1 MTAAMKV
8 ARALIVKFVIARV
21 KIMSKFVNRFVI
33 SDHHFGHTN
42 SWEKF
47 KLADGSPL
55 RPFTSDFMMNETM
68 IARHNAKVKEH
79 DTVYFLGDVVINR
92 KHLHLV
98 KQLNGRKILIRGNHD
113 IFRDEDYR
121 EVGFE
126 QIHGVRVFVD
136 KFILSHIPLHPDC
149 VTGRFRV
156 NVHGHLHAN
165 QVMMDKVGSTLYVQN
180 PRVTKVVDPRYLCV
194 CVEQVDFTPLHFD
207 EVETII
213 QKRWQEAGY
222 APAAS
227 DGWGN
232 GSGPG

>member
-1 MTAAMKV
+1 MT
-8 ARALIVKFVIARV
+8 
-21 KIMSKFVNRFVI
+21 KFVNRFVV

-47 KLADGSPL
+47 KRADGSPL
-55 RPFTSDFMMNETM
+55 RSFTSNDEMNETM
-68 IARHNAKVKEH
+68 IERHNAKVKEH

-98 KQLNGRKILIRGNHD
+98 KRLNGRKILIRGNHD

-165 QVMMDKVGSTLYVQN
+165 QVMWTRTFKDESDQSGGN
-180 PRVTKVVDPRYLCV
+180 PYRRVYEADPRYLCV
-194 CVEQVDFTPLHFD
+194 CVEQTNFTPLHFD
-207 EVETII
+207 EVEVMI
-213 QKRWQEAGY
+213 QKRWQNASY

>member
-1 MTAAMKV
+1 MT
-8 ARALIVKFVIARV
+8 
-21 KIMSKFVNRFVI
+21 KFVNRFVV

-55 RPFTSDFMMNETM
+55 RPFTSNEEMDETM
-68 IARHNAKVKEH
+68 IERHNAKVKEH

-92 KHLHLV
+92 KHLHNV
-98 KQLNGRKILIRGNHD
+98 KRMNGRKILIRGNHD
-113 IFRDEDYR
+113 IFRDDDYR

-149 VTGRFRV
+149 VSGRFRV

-165 QVMMDKVGSTLYVQN
+165 QIMREVGNGDWYTHGPLKDDGPWTTQI
-180 PRVTKVVDPRYLCV
+180 DPRYLCV
-194 CVEQVDFTPLHFD
+194 CVEQTNFTPLHFD
-207 EVETII
+207 EVESII
-213 QKRWQEAGY
+213 QKRWQETGY
-222 APAAS
+222 APAYG
-227 DGWGN
+227 DGWAN

>member
-1 MTAAMKV
+1 
-8 ARALIVKFVIARV
+8 
-21 KIMSKFVNRFVI
+21 
-33 SDHHFGHTN
+33 
-42 SWEKF
+42 
-47 KLADGSPL
+47 
-55 RPFTSDFMMNETM
+55 MNETM
-68 IARHNAKVKEH
+68 IERHNAKVKEH

-165 QVMMDKVGSTLYVQN
+165 QVMRPKDF
-180 PRVTKVVDPRYLCV
+180 VTELVDDLPMSRLITEPDPRYISA
-194 CVEQVDFTPLHFD
+194 CVELNDYTPQHFD
-207 EVETII
+207 EMEAKI
-213 QKRWQEAGY
+213 QKQFEECGYTPPAGY
-222 APAAS
+222 F
-227 DGWGN
+227 N
-232 GSGPG
+232 GSGPS